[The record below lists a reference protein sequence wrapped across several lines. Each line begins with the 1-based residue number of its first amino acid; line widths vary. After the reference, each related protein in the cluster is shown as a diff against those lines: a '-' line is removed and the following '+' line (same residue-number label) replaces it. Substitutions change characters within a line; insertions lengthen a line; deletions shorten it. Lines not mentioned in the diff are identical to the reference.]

1 MSTSTIFWK
10 NAASVMSGTL
20 VAQAIPLVG
29 TLIVARLF
37 APAAFGLF
45 AAWLAI
51 VMVLSVILTAR
62 FESSLAVVPDGEAR
76 DIAFFTTVST
86 TFLLSGLAAVIVL
99 VIALATPDFFGG
111 MSLMLKALLVPAAFA
126 YALAQSWESFAAAE
140 GAYRRLSML
149 RIVQASIV
157 LGIQIGVGLLQP
169 SAEGLAL
176 AMALGTGLTLLL
188 SARFFPLRLPLVGRR
203 RSSIVEFWKRQRK
216 FPMFAL
222 PADTINTVSTQ
233 LPVLIVASRFG
244 AEFAGYLAMTM
255 RLLGAPV
262 SLLGRSVLDV
272 FKRYASESFRQR
284 GECRAEYLQTL
295 RALAILAV
303 AFCAAMLLF
312 GETAFAMILGEK
324 WEIAGVVAMWMLPL
338 YSLRFIASPL
348 SYTFYIVDKQHV
360 DLVWQ
365 VGLLA
370 MTVAALSSA
379 STPDV
384 ALKTYSYGY
393 SALYLIYIYLSYR
406 CSLGVSPTR
415 TT

>member
-1 MSTSTIFWK
+1 MSTSAIFWK
-10 NAASVMSGTL
+10 NTASVLSGTL

-37 APAAFGLF
+37 APADFGLF
-45 AAWLAI
+45 AAWLA
-51 VMVLSVILTAR
+51 VVTVLSVILTAR
-62 FESSLAVVPDGEAR
+62 FESSLAVVADGESR
-76 DIAFFTTVST
+76 DVAFFATIATTL
-86 TFLLSGLAAVIVL
+86 LLSGLATLIVL
-99 VIALATPDFFGG
+99 IMALATPSLFGG
-111 MSLMLKALLVPAAFA
+111 MSPWLQILLIPAAFA

-140 GAYRRLSML
+140 GAYRRLSVL

-157 LGIQIGVGLLQP
+157 LGIQVGMGLVRP

-176 AMALGTGLTLLL
+176 AMTLGTALTLTL
-188 SARFFPLRLPLVGRR
+188 SARFFPLRLPLIGTR
-203 RSSIVEFWKRQRK
+203 RSSLVEFWKRQRK

-244 AEFAGYLAMTM
+244 AEFAGYLAMTL

-262 SLLGRSVLDV
+262 TLLGRSVLDV

-295 RALAILAV
+295 RTLAMLAV
-303 AFCAAMLLF
+303 GFCIAMLLF
-312 GETAFAMILGEK
+312 GETAFVMILGEK
-324 WEIAGVVAMWMLPL
+324 WRIAGTVAMWMLPL

-360 DLVWQ
+360 DLAWQ
-365 VGLLA
+365 VGLLG
-370 MTVAALSSA
+370 MTVVTLNIA

-384 ALKTYSYGY
+384 ALKTYAYGY

-406 CSLGVSPTR
+406 CSLGVSPARAT
-415 TT
+415 